1 MVNVDAGF
9 DENDGCDIVD
19 SITKDCSVGV
29 LAAGHSFIPNLVG
42 APMAKAYTMKYALM
56 LV

>member
-42 APMAKAYTMKYALM
+42 APMAKAYTMK
-56 LV
+56 